1 MNITLLLVYFSYDSS
16 MSNINNI
23 TDKEVIMKITFNDDD
38 VLYATGKVARAE
50 HNAERHK
57 KLNGM
62 TVKQALESRLVNK
75 ADISYDLKLGFMT
88 KEVAKQAK
96 KKVA

>member
-1 MNITLLLVYFSYDSS
+1 MNITLLLVYFSYAYS
-16 MSNINNI
+16 MSNITSI
-23 TDKEVIMKITFNDDD
+23 TVKEVIMKITFNNDD

-62 TVKQALESRLVNK
+62 TVKQALDSRLVTK
-75 ADISYDLKLGFMT
+75 ADISYDLKLEFMT
-88 KEVAKQAK
+88 KEVAKQTK